1 MKGPLQEGSPQDN
14 LREGIR
20 LGEVFKTDIHQGG
33 TLQGGCH
40 QAEILRADNHL
51 DDILQEG
58 IHQEDIHQEDIHQE
72 GILLQGIQTFPI
84 NRLQPESLILADK
97 V

>member
-14 LREGIR
+14 LREGIH
-20 LGEVFKTDIHQGG
+20 LGEVFKTDTHQGG

-58 IHQEDIHQEDIHQE
+58 IHQEDIHQE

-84 NRLQPESLILADK
+84 NRLQPENLILADK